1 MYQYSMVQWLL
12 CFYIYC
18 FIGWCWE
25 SAYVSAKKQQWINRG
40 FMHGPFLPIYGSGA
54 VMMLVVSAPY
64 QDNLVLT
71 FVSGMIGATLLEL
84 VTGILMEALF
94 KVRYWDY
101 SSKKFNYRGYICLG
115 SSLAWGVFTILMTRF
130 VHKPIDTFLNWL
142 PPFAALIAVLA
153 LSSYIAT
160 DFTIS
165 FIGALNLRSLLDKI
179 DRAKEDLAVMQR
191 RLDAL
196 VAFADVKP
204 EGKSGD
210 EQSAPMQKLDELK
223 SAVNDAMEKLRSL
236 KNPPRRKHR
245 GRILGN
251 PTMVSSRYQSALEDL
266 KQLIKESKKK

>member
-1 MYQYSMVQWLL
+1 MYQYSIVQWLL

-25 SAYVSAKKQQWINRG
+25 SAYVSVKKQQWINRG

-54 VMMLVVSAPY
+54 VMMLVASAPY
-64 QDNLVLT
+64 QDNLALT

-84 VTGILMEALF
+84 ITGILMEALF

-142 PPFAALIAVLA
+142 PPFAALISVLA

-204 EGKSGD
+204 EGKNGD
-210 EQSAPMQKLDELK
+210 EQPAPMQKLDELK

>member
-1 MYQYSMVQWLL
+1 MYQYSIVQWLL
-12 CFYIYC
+12 CLYIYC

-25 SAYVSAKKQQWINRG
+25 SAYVSIKKKQWINRG

-71 FVSGMIGATLLEL
+71 FISGMIGATLLEL

-101 SSKKFNYRGYICLG
+101 STKKFNFKGYICLG

-130 VHKPIDTFLNWL
+130 VHKPIDHFLNWL
-142 PPFAALIAVLA
+142 PPLVTLVTVLV

-179 DRAKEDLAVMQR
+179 DRAKGDLAVMQR

-196 VAFADVKP
+196 LAFAEVRP
-204 EGKSGD
+204 EERKEE
-210 EQSAPMQKLDELK
+210 EQSLPMQKLEELK
-223 SAVNDAMEKLRSL
+223 TAVNDTMEKLRKL
-236 KNPPRRKHR
+236 KNLPRRKHR
-245 GRILGN
+245 GRIMGN

-266 KQLIKESKKK
+266 KLLIKESKKK

>member
-165 FIGALNLRSLLDKI
+165 FIGALNLRSLLDEI